1 MNTVDFKACTGMG
14 PANVWVIVEHHEAE
28 PDVGLQESF
37 EVQAVYKLGEEG
49 NLLGDDIS
57 DALSEAQHDE
67 LAAQAKVEMERQARQ
82 AADDAAAELF
92 DSMEL
97 WGKAA

>member
-1 MNTVDFKACTGMG
+1 MCTIDFKASTGMG
-14 PANVWVIVEHHEAE
+14 PANVWVIVEHQEAE

-57 DALSEAQHDE
+57 GALSEAQHTE
-67 LAAQAKVEMERQARQ
+67 LAALAKVEMERQARQ
-82 AADDAAAELF
+82 AADDVAAELY
-92 DSMEL
+92 DSMEM
-97 WGKAA
+97 WKEAA